1 MENSQKITHVS
12 IMGEHRAAPFPEEEK
27 SPFVLKPILQLGT
40 RFDRGFSRS
49 LEVVWYAHAKRGR
62 WKFFSTSNGA
72 KRANS
77 VTIETIETLEIKGH
91 VYYRLCARVKL
102 ARGADGFA
110 YQILLD
116 NALEFE
122 ATATYPVVKAKQRAV
137 VFGDFA
143 DGASGAAKV
152 ASAAAELAPQLVVIP
167 GDVVY
172 KSGLFGEY
180 RKHFE
185 PTLND
190 VGEDAVPL
198 ARSTVVVAASGNHD
212 TRIPD
217 EHDAVQHSCR
227 EDLFAF
233 YRIWRQPDNGPRLS
247 ATAIE
252 AMVSKRKEGR
262 KLLESFGPEFI
273 RRSNFSFFCGNAQ
286 WIILDANKYMDW
298 RNEELQE
305 WLRKTLKAGRSKRWK
320 FVSFHQPGFNSDPKY
335 TSDWRMRVIAP
346 ILEEGGVDVVF
357 SGHCHFYERHRPIKF
372 LPNQDESG
380 RKRNCRGTITMD
392 CIFDGAENRKPDG
405 VIYIVTGAGG
415 SLLKRGLRPTDH
427 GVSQTTAKLC
437 DNKNSLTV
445 LDFDDASL
453 TISQVTPSLKVI
465 DEIVIEK

>member
-1 MENSQKITHVS
+1 MENSQKISHAL
-12 IMGEHRAAPFPEEEK
+12 IMGESRNFVSPEEK

-40 RFDRGFSRS
+40 RFDSGFSRT

-62 WKFFSTSNGA
+62 WKFFAQAPGSTRW
-72 KRANS
+72 KQ
-77 VTIETIETLEIKGH
+77 VTVEAIDTLEIKGH
-91 VYYRLCARVKL
+91 VYHRLCARVKL
-102 ARGADGFA
+102 ARGANEFS
-110 YQILLD
+110 YKLLLD
-116 NALEFE
+116 DVVEFE
-122 ATATYPVVKAKQRAV
+122 AKANYPVVKGKQRAV

-143 DGASGAAKV
+143 DGASGASKV
-152 ASAAAELAPQLVVIP
+152 AGAAAQLNPQLLMIP

-172 KSGLFGEY
+172 KSGLFAEY

-190 VGEDAVPL
+190 EGEGAVPL

-217 EHDAVQHSCR
+217 EHDALMHSSK

-233 YRIWRQPDNGPRLS
+233 FRIWRQPDSGPRLK
-247 ATAIE
+247 AKDVE
-252 AMVSKRKEGR
+252 EMVKKRKEGR
-262 KLLESFGPEFI
+262 KLLECFGPDFI

-286 WIILDANKYMDW
+286 WIVLDANKYMDW
-298 RNEELQE
+298 RNTDLQK
-305 WLRKTLKAGRSKRWK
+305 WLRRTLKAGRGKRWK

-357 SGHCHFYERHRPIKF
+357 NGHCHFYERHRPIRF
-372 LPNQDESG
+372 RPNEDESG

-392 CIFDGAENRKPDG
+392 CLYDGIENRKPDG

-415 SLLKRGLRPTDH
+415 SLLKRGLRPSDH

-437 DNKNSLTV
+437 DDKNSLTV
-445 LDFDDASL
+445 LDFDDNTL
-453 TISQVTPSLKVI
+453 KISQVTPSLDVI
-465 DEIVIEK
+465 DEFVIEK